1 MYVAK
6 LDDSNVVE
14 QVFVMNRNK
23 IMDNSVGKPTQAK
36 AQEVATALFGTG
48 TYKVKLTE
56 MKGRDRPSIGDEWN
70 ESENM
75 FVSPRPVDSTG
86 ASCASWTL
94 NTTNGVWVPPHQC
107 EEKDRAMI
115 EWIESSQIWRSKAAT
130 TAGGDYSATWWH
142 WDTGTNAWIEQ

>member
-23 IMDNSVGKPTQAK
+23 IIDNSVGKPTQAK
-36 AQEVATALFGTG
+36 AQEVATALFGVG
-48 TYKVKLTE
+48 TYKVKLNE
-56 MKGRDRPSIGDEWN
+56 MKGRDRPSIGDESN

-86 ASCASWTL
+86 A
-94 NTTNGVWVPPHQC
+94 
-107 EEKDRAMI
+107 
-115 EWIESSQIWRSKAAT
+115 
-130 TAGGDYSATWWH
+130 
-142 WDTGTNAWIEQ
+142 

>member
-56 MKGRDRPSIGDEWN
+56 MKGRDRHSIGD
-70 ESENM
+70 
-75 FVSPRPVDSTG
+75 
-86 ASCASWTL
+86 
-94 NTTNGVWVPPHQC
+94 
-107 EEKDRAMI
+107 
-115 EWIESSQIWRSKAAT
+115 
-130 TAGGDYSATWWH
+130 
-142 WDTGTNAWIEQ
+142 

>member
-36 AQEVATALFGTG
+36 VQEVATALFGAG

-75 FVSPRPVDSTG
+75 FVSPRPDDSTG
-86 ASCASWTL
+86 APCA
-94 NTTNGVWVPPHQC
+94 
-107 EEKDRAMI
+107 
-115 EWIESSQIWRSKAAT
+115 
-130 TAGGDYSATWWH
+130 
-142 WDTGTNAWIEQ
+142 